1 MIESIL
7 WNGQLAGTRHRTIT
21 EDQEILLHQFERNHY
36 DVMEFRQQLIHEIDV
51 DAPDSP
57 YKQRLYS
64 ALNSLTDAQNALWD
78 ALGAYSEALVEYI
91 ADPFI

>member
-1 MIESIL
+1 MIQSIL
-7 WNGQLAGTRHRTIT
+7 SNGQLAGTRQRTIT
-21 EDQEILLHQFERNHY
+21 EDQEILLCQFERKHY
-36 DVMEFRQQLIHEIDV
+36 TVMELRQQLIHEIDA

-64 ALNSLTDAQNALWD
+64 ALNNLTDAQDALWH